1 MMTWIKKEN
10 NMQTAK
16 AQLKGFA
23 WLLFDLLPISAG
35 AAFKS
40 VVSKKA
46 FISRTTTLP
55 RKI

>member
-10 NMQTAK
+10 NIQTAK